1 MSFGFF
7 NAKLRVALLSVL
19 PMTVTTPSASTNP
32 DAGSGELLSAPVAET
47 RRTDVSKHEKYW
59 IGKVALVTGSSSGL
73 GFSIAEAFAR
83 AGASVVISARSA
95 DMLEAAADE
104 LRKFGGDVLAVPAD
118 VTQPEQVDALVE
130 QAVARF
136 GQLDV
141 LVNNVGKSAR
151 GTALETTPDEFALAL
166 DLNFLSAVRCTRAAA
181 PHLVKTHGHLVNI
194 GSLSGKS
201 AARFLG
207 AYSASKFALAAYTQQ
222 LRLELADSGLHVLL
236 VSPGPIEREDAG
248 QRYAHQMQGLPASAA
263 KPGGGAK
270 IPRIRADKLA
280 VEILRACRR
289 RQPELI
295 YPRLARVFIGLI
307 QLFPRFGDWLIRR
320 VT

>member
-1 MSFGFF
+1 
-7 NAKLRVALLSVL
+7 
-19 PMTVTTPSASTNP
+19 MTVTTPSTSTNP
-32 DAGSGELLSAPVAET
+32 DVERGEKLSAAPAEMS
-47 RRTDVSKHEKYW
+47 RRDVSKREKYW
-59 IGKVALVTGSSSGL
+59 VGKVALVTGSSGGL
-73 GFSIAEAFAR
+73 GFAVAEAFAR

-95 DMLEAAADE
+95 DTLETAAEE
-104 LRKFGGDVLAVPAD
+104 LRKLGGEVLAVPAD
-118 VTQPEQVDALVE
+118 VTHSEQVDALVE
-130 QAVARF
+130 QAIARF
-136 GQLDV
+136 GRLDV

-151 GTALETTPDEFALAL
+151 GTALETTPDEFAQAL

-181 PHLVKTHGHLVNI
+181 PHLVKTRGHLVNI
-194 GSLSGKS
+194 GSLSGKA

-248 QRYAHQMQGLPASAA
+248 RRYAHQMEGLPASAA

-280 VEILRACRR
+280 AEILHACRGR
-289 RQPELI
+289 RPELI
-295 YPRLARVFIGLI
+295 YPRLARVFIGVI
-307 QLFPRFGDWLIRR
+307 QLFPRLGDWLIRR